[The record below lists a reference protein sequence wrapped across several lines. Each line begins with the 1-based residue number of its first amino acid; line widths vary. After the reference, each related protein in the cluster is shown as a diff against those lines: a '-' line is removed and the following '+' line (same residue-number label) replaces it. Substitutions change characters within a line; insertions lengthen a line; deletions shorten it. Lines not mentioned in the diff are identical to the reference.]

1 MLKYIKNHLSTM
13 DSIEIYPLISLMIFV
28 IFFVFV
34 TWRVI
39 KMSKERVEVLEN
51 LPLTDTA
58 DAPSKPLDN

>member
-1 MLKYIKNHLSTM
+1 M